1 MIAHLVLFKLKP
13 GVARADA
20 RLEAA
25 VAAMDELPRSIP
37 AIQAWEHGPNLT
49 EDAEAWDYGLRAT
62 FAGEAELHGYFEHPA
77 HLPVLERWNEIATL
91 AFADFKP

>member
-1 MIAHLVLFKLKP
+1 VIAHLVLFKLKP
-13 GVARADA
+13 GVARDDA
-20 RLEAA
+20 RLAAA

-37 AIQAWEHGPNLT
+37 AIRAWEHGANLT

-62 FAGEAELHGYFEHPA
+62 FAGEDDLHGYFEHPA

-91 AFADFKP
+91 AFTDFKL